1 VPESQVESPSSS
13 ILGTQKQPKEENVKS
28 YVFRVILEPDE
39 QAWRAYI
46 PDLEEKGGATWGK
59 TKEEALGNIREVAQ
73 LVIESMLEDG
83 DPLPAGVTEMNEPV
97 VAVTV

>member
-1 VPESQVESPSSS
+1 MITHQRH
-13 ILGTQKQPKEENVKS
+13 EEDSVKS

-59 TKEEALGNIREVAQ
+59 TKEQALGNIREVAQ
-73 LVIESMLEDG
+73 MVIESMLEDG
-83 DPLPAGVTEMNEPV
+83 DPLPPGVTEMNDPV

>member
-1 VPESQVESPSSS
+1 M
-13 ILGTQKQPKEENVKS
+13 KS
-28 YVFRVILEPDE
+28 YLFRVVLEPDE
-39 QAWRAYI
+39 EAWRAYV
-46 PDLEEKGGATWGK
+46 PDLEGKGGATWGR

-83 DPLPAGVTEMNEPV
+83 EALPPGVTEMNEPV

>member
-1 VPESQVESPSSS
+1 MTNQRY
-13 ILGTQKQPKEENVKS
+13 EEEIVKS
-28 YVFRVILEPDE
+28 YVFRVVLEPDE
-39 QAWRAYI
+39 EAWRAYI

-73 LVIESMLEDG
+73 MVIESMLEDG
-83 DPLPAGVTEMNEPV
+83 EPLPPGVTEMNEPV

>member
-1 VPESQVESPSSS
+1 
-13 ILGTQKQPKEENVKS
+13 VKS

-39 QAWRAYI
+39 RAWRAYI

-59 TKEEALGNIREVAQ
+59 TKEEALGNMREVAQ
-73 LVIESMLEDG
+73 MVIESMLEDG
-83 DPLPAGVTEMNEPV
+83 EPLPPGVTEMNEPV

>member
-1 VPESQVESPSSS
+1 M
-13 ILGTQKQPKEENVKS
+13 KS
-28 YVFRVILEPDE
+28 YVFSVILEPDE

-46 PDLEEKGGATWGK
+46 PELEEKGGATWGK

-73 LVIESMLEDG
+73 MVIESMLEDG
-83 DPLPAGVTEMNEPV
+83 EPLPLGVTEMNEPV

>member
-1 VPESQVESPSSS
+1 MR
-13 ILGTQKQPKEENVKS
+13 S
-28 YVFRVILEPDE
+28 YVFSVILEPDE

-46 PDLEEKGGATWGK
+46 PDLEEKGGATWGR

-73 LVIESMLEDG
+73 MVIESMLEDG
-83 DPLPAGVTEMNEPV
+83 EPLPPGVTEMNETV

>member
-1 VPESQVESPSSS
+1 
-13 ILGTQKQPKEENVKS
+13 VKS
-28 YVFRVILEPDE
+28 YIFRVILEPDE

-46 PDLEEKGGATWGK
+46 PDLEAKGGATWGK
-59 TKEEALGNIREVAQ
+59 TREEALGNIREVAQ

-83 DPLPAGVTEMNEPV
+83 EPLPAGITEMSEPV

>member
-1 VPESQVESPSSS
+1 M
-13 ILGTQKQPKEENVKS
+13 KS

>member
-1 VPESQVESPSSS
+1 
-13 ILGTQKQPKEENVKS
+13 VKS
-28 YVFRVILEPDE
+28 YIFRVILEPDE

-46 PDLEEKGGATWGK
+46 PDLEAKGGATWGK
-59 TKEEALGNIREVAQ
+59 TREEALGNIREVAQ

-83 DPLPAGVTEMNEPV
+83 EPLPTGITEMSEPV

>member
-1 VPESQVESPSSS
+1 M
-13 ILGTQKQPKEENVKS
+13 KS

-39 QAWRAYI
+39 QAWRAYV

-59 TKEEALGNIREVAQ
+59 TREEALGNIREVAQ
-73 LVIESMLEDG
+73 MVIESMLEDG
-83 DPLPAGVTEMNEPV
+83 EPLPPGVTEMSETV

>member
-1 VPESQVESPSSS
+1 M
-13 ILGTQKQPKEENVKS
+13 KS

-59 TKEEALGNIREVAQ
+59 TKEEALENIREVAQ
-73 LVIESMLEDG
+73 MAIESMLEDRES
-83 DPLPAGVTEMNEPV
+83 LPPGISEMNEPV

>member
-1 VPESQVESPSSS
+1 M
-13 ILGTQKQPKEENVKS
+13 KS
-28 YVFRVILEPDE
+28 YVFRVVLEPDE

-59 TKEEALGNIREVAQ
+59 TREEALINIREVAQ
-73 LVIESMLEDG
+73 MVIESMLEDG
-83 DPLPAGVTEMNEPV
+83 DPLPSGIAEMNDPV

>member
-1 VPESQVESPSSS
+1 MTHPRH
-13 ILGTQKQPKEENVKS
+13 KEESVKS
-28 YVFRVILEPDE
+28 YVFRVVLEPDE

-73 LVIESMLEDG
+73 MVIESMLEDG
-83 DPLPAGVTEMNEPV
+83 EPLPPGVTELNDPV